1 VICFTLLNQTVAEL
15 EENEPYPTAQ
25 LHVLADHPGNRSPRA
40 NPAAKGMVS
49 GLTLESGRVALARYY
64 LATLQSIAYGTRHI
78 IDTLEDA
85 GHQINRLV
93 MCGGAT
99 KNPLWLRE
107 YANATGRE
115 IHLAQEEDAVNLGAT
130 LLGAVACKAFDNFS
144 QAANTMVRE
153 GGVITPD
160 SDTFAFHQA
169 KYQVYLQMYQ

>member
-1 VICFTLLNQTVAEL
+1 MAKRRGQSAAGALVEWSIRRHESWADLEQEAKEKGVSYYTLLNQAVAEL

-25 LHVLADHPGNRSPRA
+25 FHVLADHHGNRSPRA

-93 MCGGAT
+93 MCGERP
-99 KNPLWLRE
+99 K
-107 YANATGRE
+107 
-115 IHLAQEEDAVNLGAT
+115 IHCGYVNMPMQQ
-130 LLGAVACKAFDNFS
+130 V
-144 QAANTMVRE
+144 VRS
-153 GGVITPD
+153 I
-160 SDTFAFHQA
+160 
-169 KYQVYLQMYQ
+169 